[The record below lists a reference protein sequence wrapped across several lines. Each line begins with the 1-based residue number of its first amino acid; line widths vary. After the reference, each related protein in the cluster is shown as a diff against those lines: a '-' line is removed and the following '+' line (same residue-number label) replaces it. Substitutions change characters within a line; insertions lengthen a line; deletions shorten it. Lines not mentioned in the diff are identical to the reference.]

1 MRQDRT
7 LRKLLGLL
15 LAAALPPRRIRAVLT
30 AVVLL
35 AAWAGVTYVLNNLFT
50 EAGEDHHLSAAV
62 TASATIALV
71 LVTAY
76 LTSHLIHVTQLASP
90 AEQEIREFA
99 KALGTF
105 ALALPDITF
114 GWDLL
119 RDETDKR
126 DEVLRLTEM
135 DDLRR
140 FREGTVGPLLSF
152 PYALQP
158 GIQKLFESLS
168 HTNLAMDQL
177 HHAVLLRGGESKSQ
191 KRTWSWERVTEYC
204 RKEYPW
210 MAAKDGREPE
220 IAEAI
225 GAQLEDIQAQLIEY
239 SGVLQRWSQR

>member
-1 MRQDRT
+1 M
-7 LRKLLGLL
+7 LALLI
-15 LAAALPPRRIRAVLT
+15 AAALPPRRIRATLT

-35 AAWAGVTYVLNNLFT
+35 FVWAGVTYALDNVFI
-50 EAGEDHHLSAAV
+50 ASGEDHHLSAAV

-76 LTSHLIHVTQLASP
+76 LTSQLIHVTRLASP

-99 KALGTF
+99 KALGSFT
-105 ALALPDITF
+105 LILPDIRF

-119 RDETDKR
+119 RNEEDKR
-126 DEVLRLTEM
+126 EEVLRLTEV

-152 PYALQP
+152 PYPLQP

-168 HTNLAMDQL
+168 HVVLAMDQVR
-177 HHAVLLRGGESKSQ
+177 HAVLLQGGESKSE
-191 KRTWSWERVTEYC
+191 KRPWSWKRVTDYC
-204 RKEYPW
+204 RKEFPF
-210 MAAKDGREPE
+210 MTAKDGRAPE

-225 GAQLEDIQAQLIEY
+225 GAQLDDIQTQLIEY
-239 SGVLQRWSQR
+239 GGVLQRWGQR